1 MEGDRISKAIQ
12 RIEAAAGR
20 IDTASQAIVQQ
31 NGTDLAQSRE
41 QKALRDE
48 LSEVLSDL
56 DQLIDRL
63 EQ

>member
-48 LSEVLSDL
+48 VGEVLSDL

>member
-20 IDTASQAIVQQ
+20 IDTASQAIDQP
-31 NGTDLAQSRE
+31 NDTDLVQSRK
-41 QKALRDE
+41 QRALRDE
-48 LSEVLSDL
+48 VSEVLSEL
-56 DQLIDRL
+56 DQIIDRL

>member
-1 MEGDRISKAIQ
+1 MESDRISKAIQ

-20 IDTASQAIVQQ
+20 IDTASQAIDQP
-31 NGTDLAQSRE
+31 NDTDLVQSRK

-48 LSEVLSDL
+48 VSEVLSEL
-56 DQLIDRL
+56 DQIIDRL

>member
-1 MEGDRISKAIQ
+1 MESDRISKAIQ